1 MVNTIDLKSL
11 EKQINYTFRDKYLAR
26 YALTHPS
33 SNNSNIKNHYQ
44 RLEFLGDSILNFIV
58 SKYLIECFPK
68 INEGDLTIR
77 RSNIINRK
85 SLSMCAKSINLDKYL
100 IKGLSVNTITE
111 KMLCDTYEAIIGA
124 IMMDS
129 NIEVTT
135 NFVTDTLL
143 RNKCKFTIQTNFK
156 GELIEHCI
164 KKNIQMPK
172 YITIQKEKN
181 FRTKVFLGKNQKP
194 IYADGNTKK
203 EAENK
208 ISEKL
213 LILLK

>member
-100 IKGLSVNTITE
+100 IKGLSINTITE

-135 NFVTDTLL
+135 DFVTDTLL

-172 YITIQKEKN
+172 YITIQKEKKFQN
-181 FRTKVFLGKNQKP
+181 KSIFRKKTKNLFTLMEARKKKQKIKYLKN
-194 IYADGNTKK
+194 Y
-203 EAENK
+203 
-208 ISEKL
+208 
-213 LILLK
+213 